1 VKSFEVTMISGKLI
15 STVAVKKTAQRKE
28 MRCAIEVKK
37 MVEMKVN
44 ASELKGE
51 GKIVEK
57 LSDFLKDKT
66 GGDVSTEGK
75 TVTVKGEGEALSK
88 KYVRI
93 IVKKFLHKYELSE
106 TFKVIGDEETL
117 KIKERKL
124 AEEED

>member
-1 VKSFEVTMISGKLI
+1 
-15 STVAVKKTAQRKE
+15 
-28 MRCAIEVKK
+28 

-44 ASELKGE
+44 ASELKGDL
-51 GKIVEK
+51 ISK

-88 KYVRI
+88 KYVRLT
-93 IVKKFLHKYELSE
+93 VKKFLHKQELTE

-124 AEEED
+124 AEEEED

>member
-1 VKSFEVTMISGKLI
+1 
-15 STVAVKKTAQRKE
+15 
-28 MRCAIEVKK
+28 

-51 GKIVEK
+51 ESKLFEK

-66 GGDVSTEGK
+66 GGDVTTDGK

-93 IVKKFLHKYELSE
+93 IVKKFLHKHELSE
-106 TFKVIGDEETL
+106 TFKVIGDEEAL
-117 KIKERKL
+117 KIKERKQD
-124 AEEED
+124 EEED

>member
-1 VKSFEVTMISGKLI
+1 
-15 STVAVKKTAQRKE
+15 
-28 MRCAIEVKK
+28 MRCAIEVKQK
-37 MVEMKVN
+37 MVEMKVD

-88 KYVRI
+88 KYIRI
-93 IVKKFLHKYELSE
+93 TVKKFLHKHELTE
-106 TFKVIGDEETL
+106 TFKVIGEEEAL

-124 AEEED
+124 AEED